1 MSAHLQHCM
10 PIGKILKHKK
20 MKQKLLVNVNPA
32 IEKNLPTAML
42 PLKKSKQRDMN
53 LYWPNK
59 S

>member
-1 MSAHLQHCM
+1 
-10 PIGKILKHKK
+10 

-59 S
+59 SL